1 MSLGAM
7 ENKSELCITLTFSR
21 GTKFG
26 MPRALI
32 KKRRSALSQGRDGQ
46 NPTAI
51 VVLIFV
57 LSFKFIVG
65 LVAQK
70 KVGKKSSTLAEMF
83 WM

>member
-7 ENKSELCITLTFSR
+7 ENKSELCITRMFSR
-21 GTKFG
+21 GTKLG

-32 KKRRSALSQGRDGQ
+32 KTWRSALSQGRHGQ
-46 NPTAI
+46 NPTAMA
-51 VVLIFV
+51 VLIFV

-65 LVAQK
+65 LVAWK
-70 KVGKKSSTLAEMF
+70 KVGGKRSILAEMF